1 MLLRYGR
8 YDREPCLRILE
19 LILIRIWHWIREEV
33 HVYYPS
39 SLSALGRMLS
49 HLITTLYELGGTC
62 LLVSLSEPQPPSL
75 NLNHQCLPIT
85 SYPQVTVV
93 SAPLRCPQTRSLPS
107 LLVVADRSALRKPAI
122 MLTRLTTCISRG
134 HFHQVSNQSAL
145 GVGCLRKI

>member
-85 SYPQVTVV
+85 SYR
-93 SAPLRCPQTRSLPS
+93 SASDGSECPTSLPS
-107 LLVVADRSALRKPAI
+107 NEIPPVVASSGR
-122 MLTRLTTCISRG
+122 
-134 HFHQVSNQSAL
+134 
-145 GVGCLRKI
+145 